1 MTSLYV
7 GSMHYIIVYL
17 TLVMS
22 SASSPIY
29 WKRLLLLLLERVDVV
44 LVLDRYRN
52 RTVQAVTTT
61 AATGWLPCCQSSQQ
75 YLQRPLRRPDERQAG
90 PNHVLLPR
98 PKPSLWQEKTFLGM
112 MVSYLDKVM
121 KNDRRSCPKIL
132 LILLSVPKLL
142 QKPSG
147 KLQVIK
153 QPV

>member
-44 LVLDRYRN
+44 LVLDRYRT

-61 AATGWLPCCQSSQQ
+61 AATGWLPCC
-75 YLQRPLRRPDERQAG
+75 
-90 PNHVLLPR
+90 
-98 PKPSLWQEKTFLGM
+98 
-112 MVSYLDKVM
+112 
-121 KNDRRSCPKIL
+121 
-132 LILLSVPKLL
+132 
-142 QKPSG
+142 
-147 KLQVIK
+147 
-153 QPV
+153 